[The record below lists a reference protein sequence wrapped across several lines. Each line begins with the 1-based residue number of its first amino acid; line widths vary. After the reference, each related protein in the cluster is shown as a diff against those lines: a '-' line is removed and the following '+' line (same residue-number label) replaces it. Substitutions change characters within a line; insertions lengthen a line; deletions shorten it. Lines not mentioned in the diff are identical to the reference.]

1 MRLTTRYT
9 KETMSPLNP
18 AFAPIFPPRF
28 SFIDSLSR
36 LWCSLKRLMPVASD
50 AAFRQPSRW
59 HPWPTGKLEKQP
71 VGVNHL
77 VRRRTGLFRRE
88 PEARLLPAEGASLHL
103 DRAFLFHAHWFNA
116 FHLSLDGSPPSH
128 GERVEVGE
136 FAPSFSVFR

>member
-1 MRLTTRYT
+1 
-9 KETMSPLNP
+9 
-18 AFAPIFPPRF
+18 
-28 SFIDSLSR
+28 
-36 LWCSLKRLMPVASD
+36 MPVASD
-50 AAFRQPSRW
+50 PAFRQPSRW